1 MVAMNHQMFED
12 LLAEVASGT
21 PVANWIRADENR
33 PSKAALM
40 KWIRADPNREKL
52 LREAYT
58 LGAESMVDD
67 AVDIADHDS
76 DYGAQRAA
84 VRLKV
89 AAIRNARMREQQ
101 QLTISGDKDNPIGLS
116 PELALQQLLQ
126 LYALA
131 KARAGTLPLAAP
143 PTVLELLE

>member
-1 MVAMNHQMFED
+1 MASMTDELFED

-21 PVANWIRADENR
+21 PVSSWIRSDR
-33 PSKAALM
+33 SHPTKATLM
-40 KWIRADPNREKL
+40 KWIRADPNRRKL
-52 LREAYT
+52 LDEAYT

-67 AVDIADHDS
+67 AVDAVDTDS

-89 AAIRNARMREQQ
+89 AAIRNAKMREQQ
-101 QLTISGDKDNPIGLS
+101 QLTIAGDKDNPIGLS
-116 PELALQQLLQ
+116 PEAALQQLLA

-131 KARAGTLPLAAP
+131 KARAGTLPVTAP
-143 PTVLELLE
+143 PTVLELLQ